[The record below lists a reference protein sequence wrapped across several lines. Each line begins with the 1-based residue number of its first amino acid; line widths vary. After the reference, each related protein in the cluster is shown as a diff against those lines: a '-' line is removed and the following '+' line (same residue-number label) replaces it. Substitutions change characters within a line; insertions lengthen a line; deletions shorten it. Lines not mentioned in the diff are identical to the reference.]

1 MKSVYDVIKRPI
13 VTERSMAGMHD
24 KRYTFEVD
32 RRANKYE
39 IKEAVEAIFKVN
51 VDKVNTI
58 SIPAKKKRLS
68 MGQPEGTKPA
78 FKKAV
83 VTLSE
88 KSKTI
93 EFFDSLM

>member
-13 VTERSMAGMHD
+13 VTERSMSGLHD

-39 IKEAVEAIFKVN
+39 IKEAVETIFKVH
-51 VDKVNTI
+51 VKSVNTI
-58 SIPAKKKRLS
+58 NIPAKMARQS
-68 MGQPEGTKPA
+68 MGAPEGTKSA
-78 FKKAV
+78 YKKAV
-83 VTLSE
+83 VALTE
-88 KSKTI
+88 DSKTI